1 MNKALLLATSAL
13 LLTGCADSEDLTKTK
28 SNDLVTI
35 MWQACLDHYIG
46 LNKDKIQYRITGDG
60 SKQITLDAAKACVD
74 LKPTTE
80 QPYKFENPRI

>member
-1 MNKALLLATSAL
+1 MKSYLSVLVVSAL

-35 MWQACLDHYIG
+35 MWQACLNHYIE
-46 LNKDKIQYRITGDG
+46 LNKDKIQYKITGDG

-80 QPYKFENPRI
+80 